1 MQDEVIEEYS
11 RPFPGEVVE
20 TYTRPLPASM
30 APAKPQAAKKPKR
43 RRWRGFL
50 LLLVIAAGITAVIG
64 GGQWVLGMLRG
75 AYTGEYDY
83 YDRDWQE
90 DTTDSPITIPT
101 VEAAADAE
109 LTLTAG
115 RTRTLTAQEVYQTVK
130 DAVVTVAVDLG
141 GGKMSVGTG
150 ILFREDGYF
159 VTNQHVVAGGSA
171 CTVLLADGTPYE
183 ANYIASDADYDVA
196 VLKIDGTG
204 FPTADFG
211 NSDTLEVGETVYAI
225 GTPLNLEM
233 GGTFT
238 DGIVSSVNR
247 EMQQTAG
254 TSMPLI
260 LRIIPVA
267 VVLIPVVKVFS
278 HGLFFKLKIQKDGFY
293 CRTNPFD
300 GRYYRYGDIL
310 DCCLVEAERGTR
322 RHETYYAYYMKFT
335 DRANRTHRVLYDK
348 SLYEREMNEL
358 VARIERAKED
368 EE

>member
-1 MQDEVIEEYS
+1 MEERNWKYKITS
-11 RPFPGEVVE
+11 
-20 TYTRPLPASM
+20 S
-30 APAKPQAAKKPKR
+30 
-43 RRWRGFL
+43 W
-50 LLLVIAAGITAVIG
+50 TAVIAVAITTVVSG
-64 GGQWVLGMLRG
+64 GFTFWLYTAHDGAFVGLGGLTAFFAIICVLSAYG
-75 AYTGEYDY
+75 AMSFKLLVDKDGFYFRTKPGNGRYYRYREIRSMWLATDKETDLQQATYCNFETMDGKRSRFLVLDPHLDAVDY
-83 YDRDWQE
+83 MIERVEAVGASREEDDRDRE
-90 DTTDSPITIPT
+90 FVIPGKRK
-101 VEAAADAE
+101 V
-109 LTLTAG
+109 
-115 RTRTLTAQEVYQTVK
+115 
-130 DAVVTVAVDLG
+130 G
-141 GGKMSVGTG
+141 GLV
-150 ILFREDGYF
+150 IF
-159 VTNQHVVAGGSA
+159 A
-171 CTVLLADGTPYE
+171 VLLFP
-183 ANYIASDADYDVA
+183 
-196 VLKIDGTG
+196 VLYLI
-204 FPTADFG
+204 F
-211 NSDTLEVGETVYAI
+211 
-225 GTPLNLEM
+225 
-233 GGTFT
+233 
-238 DGIVSSVNR
+238 R
-247 EMQQTAG
+247 W

>member
-1 MQDEVIEEYS
+1 MEERNWKYKITS
-11 RPFPGEVVE
+11 
-20 TYTRPLPASM
+20 S
-30 APAKPQAAKKPKR
+30 
-43 RRWRGFL
+43 W
-50 LLLVIAAGITAVIG
+50 TAVIAVAITTAVSG
-64 GGQWVLGMLRG
+64 GFTFWLYTAHDGAFVGLGGLTAFFAIICVLSAYG
-75 AYTGEYDY
+75 AMSFKLLVGESGFYFRSTPRDGRYYRYREIRSMWLATDKETDLQQATYCNFETMDGKRSRFLVLDPHLDAVDY
-83 YDRDWQE
+83 MIERVEAVGASREEDDRDRE
-90 DTTDSPITIPT
+90 FVIPGKRK
-101 VEAAADAE
+101 V
-109 LTLTAG
+109 
-115 RTRTLTAQEVYQTVK
+115 
-130 DAVVTVAVDLG
+130 G
-141 GGKMSVGTG
+141 GLVIFSMFVFPVLYL
-150 ILFREDGYF
+150 IFRW
-159 VTNQHVVAGGSA
+159 
-171 CTVLLADGTPYE
+171 
-183 ANYIASDADYDVA
+183 
-196 VLKIDGTG
+196 
-204 FPTADFG
+204 
-211 NSDTLEVGETVYAI
+211 
-225 GTPLNLEM
+225 
-233 GGTFT
+233 
-238 DGIVSSVNR
+238 
-247 EMQQTAG
+247 

>member
-1 MQDEVIEEYS
+1 MEERNWKY
-11 RPFPGEVVE
+11 
-20 TYTRPLPASM
+20 
-30 APAKPQAAKKPKR
+30 K
-43 RRWRGFL
+43 
-50 LLLVIAAGITAVIG
+50 IAGNWTAVIAVAITTAVSG
-64 GGQWVLGMLRG
+64 GFTFWLYTAHDGAFVGLGGLTAFFAIICVLSAYG
-75 AYTGEYDY
+75 AMSFKLLVDQNGFYFRTKPGNGRYYRYREIRSMWLATDKETDLQQATYCNFETMDGKRSRFLVLDPQLDAVDY
-83 YDRDWQE
+83 MIERVEAVGASHEEDDRDRE
-90 DTTDSPITIPT
+90 FVIPGKRK
-101 VEAAADAE
+101 V
-109 LTLTAG
+109 
-115 RTRTLTAQEVYQTVK
+115 
-130 DAVVTVAVDLG
+130 G
-141 GGKMSVGTG
+141 GLVIFAML
-150 ILFREDGYF
+150 LFP
-159 VTNQHVVAGGSA
+159 
-171 CTVLLADGTPYE
+171 VLYL
-183 ANYIASDADYDVA
+183 I
-196 VLKIDGTG
+196 
-204 FPTADFG
+204 F
-211 NSDTLEVGETVYAI
+211 
-225 GTPLNLEM
+225 
-233 GGTFT
+233 
-238 DGIVSSVNR
+238 R
-247 EMQQTAG
+247 W